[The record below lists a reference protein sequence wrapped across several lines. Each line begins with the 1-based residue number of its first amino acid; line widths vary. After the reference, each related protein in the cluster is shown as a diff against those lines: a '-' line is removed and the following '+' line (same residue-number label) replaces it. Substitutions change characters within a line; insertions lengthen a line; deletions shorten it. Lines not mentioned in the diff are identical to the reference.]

1 LQRVFHAGLKWSVNL
16 ITFVLQEA
24 DLETEISVQRLMGEG
39 VGRLSQIILA
49 RKKRKRI
56 AQRKKLNPLLISQG
70 DLKLGLPF

>member
-1 LQRVFHAGLKWSVNL
+1 MKWSVNL